1 MLLYGPRV
9 YLGLFL
15 WLMLHTY
22 VYEISFNFKMI
33 CIVFGTG
40 RIIAFCAFWSS
51 AGSFIGLFSEMIFN
65 FLALRMMAL
74 VGSGMQG
81 NQTQDHVFI
90 CPSQLM
96 LLQVG
101 SQLVCCYFYSYFDW
115 LEVLYR
121 VELLQERA
129 GVFLWAMSPLLV
141 VMLQIP
147 IKSYVVPTMLMEL
160 SLSLGALT
168 LMQG

>member
-1 MLLYGPRV
+1 
-9 YLGLFL
+9 
-15 WLMLHTY
+15 
-22 VYEISFNFKMI
+22 
-33 CIVFGTG
+33 
-40 RIIAFCAFWSS
+40 
-51 AGSFIGLFSEMIFN
+51 MIFN

-90 CPSQLM
+90 CPNQLM

-101 SQLVCCYFYSYFDW
+101 SQLVCGYFYSYFDW

-129 GVFLWAMSPLLV
+129 GVFL
-141 VMLQIP
+141 
-147 IKSYVVPTMLMEL
+147 
-160 SLSLGALT
+160 
-168 LMQG
+168 